1 MESATDLPTQLDRRL
16 AGLWRVV
23 GRGGSGDLSRTAAS
37 VLAMLRDGGPLR
49 ITALAQGEGVAQ
61 PTMTTLVDRLAR
73 RGLVERGS
81 DPDDARAVRVA
92 ITDQGRERLEA
103 RRAQRVAVLAERLEA
118 LDADEREALRTA
130 LPVLDKLTDWSAE

>member
-1 MESATDLPTQLDRRL
+1 MESAHDLPTELDRRL

-23 GRGGSGDLSRTAAS
+23 GRGGQADLSRTAAS

-61 PTMTTLVDRLAR
+61 PTMTTLVDRLER

-81 DPDDARAVRVA
+81 DPEDARAVRVA
-92 ITDQGRERLEA
+92 ITDQCRERLEA
-103 RRAQRVAVLAERLEA
+103 RRAQRVAVLAERVEA
-118 LDADEREALRTA
+118 LDAGEREALHAA
-130 LPVLDKLTDWSAE
+130 LPVLDKLTEGSTA